1 MLQWAGVHPVMAV
14 LFALLAW
21 SFATTLLDETKL
33 SARERSLKMRSA
45 RTIRFRIATRGAK
58 RLT

>member
-1 MLQWAGVHPVMAV
+1 MSGIKRPMLQWAG
-14 LFALLAW
+14 AW